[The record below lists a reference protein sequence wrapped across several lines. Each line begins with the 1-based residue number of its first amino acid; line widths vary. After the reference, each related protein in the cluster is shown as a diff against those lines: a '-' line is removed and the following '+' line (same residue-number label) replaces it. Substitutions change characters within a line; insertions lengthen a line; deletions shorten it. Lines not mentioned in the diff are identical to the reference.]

1 MLLSCEKKVSEVV
14 LSEKNNM
21 KLVDTIPYSKF
32 IDSVEIDSD
41 EFSEIKKELYEEKKI
56 NPMAALK
63 KADSLIK
70 QYSENYKK
78 TKFSYNVNKIEDL
91 HFLKGEIFYEKKD
104 FQICAFTF
112 SHCNNFY
119 VCQRLSL

>member
-1 MLLSCEKKVSEVV
+1 
-14 LSEKNNM
+14 
-21 KLVDTIPYSKF
+21 
-32 IDSVEIDSD
+32 
-41 EFSEIKKELYEEKKI
+41 
-56 NPMAALK
+56 MAALK

-104 FQICAFTF
+104 FQNALKEFQMQREEYINPRGW
-112 SHCNNFY
+112 SHATHP
-119 VCQRLSL
+119 